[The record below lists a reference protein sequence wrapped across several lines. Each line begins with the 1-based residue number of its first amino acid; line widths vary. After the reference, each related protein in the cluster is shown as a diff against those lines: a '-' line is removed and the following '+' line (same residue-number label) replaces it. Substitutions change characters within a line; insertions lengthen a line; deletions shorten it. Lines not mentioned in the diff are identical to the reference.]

1 MCIAF
6 VFQSLSESPN
16 QDGTMKWYNGISVQ
30 MSCFKRFIFSII
42 DAALFSLAFSC
53 ILTFNIMRRGRN
65 TARGKSILVAG
76 PIHVHKKRELAQ
88 NLLDLHFLEACLNK
102 QQQHFEKCCSLY
114 FARILIFK
122 INNVVKLVQ
131 KSLAS
136 LQENIF
142 LRISNFIPTQP
153 RLRASIYH
161 SFYNIQLAIYAVL
174 TLYNIPLEFFLC
186 ILHQLYT
193 NSF

>member
-1 MCIAF
+1 
-6 VFQSLSESPN
+6 
-16 QDGTMKWYNGISVQ
+16 
-30 MSCFKRFIFSII
+30 
-42 DAALFSLAFSC
+42 
-53 ILTFNIMRRGRN
+53 MRRGRN

-161 SFYNIQLAIYAVL
+161 SFYNIQLDIFAVL
-174 TLYNIPLEFFLC
+174 TLNFFRNFAQALYQQFLIICIPTLAQIVGALNISLSPQIFNMFTYWLLIIKHEKFLFTKPA
-186 ILHQLYT
+186 IKSSKLQLT
-193 NSF
+193 

>member
-1 MCIAF
+1 
-6 VFQSLSESPN
+6 
-16 QDGTMKWYNGISVQ
+16 
-30 MSCFKRFIFSII
+30 
-42 DAALFSLAFSC
+42 
-53 ILTFNIMRRGRN
+53 MRRGRN
-65 TARGKSILVAG
+65 TAMGKSILVAG

-153 RLRASIYH
+153 GLRASIYH
-161 SFYNIQLAIYAVL
+161 SFYNIQLDIFAGL
-174 TLYNIPLEFFLC
+174 TLNFFYELGPMPPSGRRTQTGSSGQDTVWGGYILEKNLEKPTWN
-186 ILHQLYT
+186 HEKPWKPT
-193 NSF
+193 KNHEKP